1 MSEEENITNE
11 NLVTVMDQN
20 GNPVQLTREEYAQQ
34 ILNAAKENWDN
45 IELLRQLA
53 PQLLND
59 GFVPESLEIASRCC
73 EISGGHIPDLYW
85 RSAAQSES
93 GLLDEAAAGFL
104 EMQDDAAYPADQAR
118 AAMGLARVRAKQ
130 GNEEETES
138 LLEWA
143 LNTDPDNPQYF
154 ILLFGYFNERQRPE
168 EGLQK
173 VHQYAS
179 KYQDK
184 ASAWRALM
192 QIAVSQNDIE
202 NVKKFA
208 NEALVRAK
216 TREKQDLLAEISWH
230 YGQSRQPFE
239 IINLLEPQVQDIKHP
254 FALMNLAQAYAETG
268 RIDESLRLLHAI
280 YNASPENIR
289 PMVQQ
294 KIDEITA
301 FLESQQQSQDPQ

>member
-1 MSEEENITNE
+1 MSEENTD
-11 NLVTVMDQN
+11 NLMEVMDQN
-20 GNPVQLTREEYAQQ
+20 GNRVQITREEYSQQ

-59 GFVPESLEIASRCC
+59 GFIAESLEISQRCC

-85 RSAAQSES
+85 RSAAQSEM
-93 GLLDEAAAGFL
+93 GLLDEAAAGFE

-118 AAMGLARVRAKQ
+118 AAMGLARVRARQ
-130 GNEEETES
+130 GQEQQATE

-143 LNTDPDNPQYF
+143 LDTDPDNPQYY
-154 ILLFGYFNERQRPE
+154 ILLFGYYNERQKPE
-168 EGLQK
+168 EGLQR
-173 VHQYAS
+173 VHHFAS
-179 KYQDK
+179 KYQEK
-184 ASAWRALM
+184 AAAWRALM
-192 QIAVSQNDIE
+192 QIAVSQNDID

-208 NEALVRAK
+208 EEALVRAQP
-216 TREKQDLLAEISWH
+216 REKQDLLAEISWH
-230 YGQSRQPFE
+230 YGQAKQPGE
-239 IINLLEPQVQDIKHP
+239 IINLLEPQMKEIKHP

-280 YNASPENIR
+280 HNASPENIR

-294 KIDEITA
+294 KINEITS
-301 FLESQQQSQDPQ
+301 FLESQQQQ